1 MLSGE
6 KVLLSVSILSCILKF
21 VDFIFRFIIPLF
33 SQMCPFHKFIR
44 GSIEQMLTFQEF
56 KDVCKNLNKEQVE
69 AAFKRFDQT
78 GNEKLNFKEFSD
90 MMTKRSDSRRNIVK
104 TKTEAGD
111 KVDGAG
117 AAGEAPSEPEEDKE
131 TESPRNSEQN

>member
-1 MLSGE
+1 
-6 KVLLSVSILSCILKF
+6 
-21 VDFIFRFIIPLF
+21 
-33 SQMCPFHKFIR
+33 
-44 GSIEQMLTFQEF
+44 MLTFQEF

-104 TKTEAGD
+104 SKTEAGD

-117 AAGEAPSEPEEDKE
+117 APSEPEEDKE
-131 TESPRNSEQN
+131 TEVEEGSLRQRIDVKEAVRFR

>member
-1 MLSGE
+1 MITVTVCAKTLREDWRRTIYYLWE
-6 KVLLSVSILSCILKF
+6 KKFQFIYLILINKYNPKEICGRISYVVS
-21 VDFIFRFIIPLF
+21 
-33 SQMCPFHKFIR
+33 
-44 GSIEQMLTFQEF
+44 FQEF

-90 MMTKRSDSRRNIVK
+90 MMTKRSDSKRNIVM
-104 TKTEAGD
+104 TKTEARD

-117 AAGEAPSEPEEDKE
+117 ATGKEPSELEEDKE
-131 TESPRNSEQN
+131 EESPRNND

>member
-6 KVLLSVSILSCILKF
+6 KVLLCVSILSCILKV

-104 TKTEAGD
+104 TKTETGD

>member
-1 MLSGE
+1 
-6 KVLLSVSILSCILKF
+6 
-21 VDFIFRFIIPLF
+21 
-33 SQMCPFHKFIR
+33 
-44 GSIEQMLTFQEF
+44 MLTFQEF

-104 TKTEAGD
+104 SKTEAGD

-117 AAGEAPSEPEEDKE
+117 APSEPEEDKE
-131 TESPRNSEQN
+131 TESPRNSEQNWTFHVGISSSS

>member
-6 KVLLSVSILSCILKF
+6 KVLLRVSILSCILKV

>member
-1 MLSGE
+1 
-6 KVLLSVSILSCILKF
+6 
-21 VDFIFRFIIPLF
+21 
-33 SQMCPFHKFIR
+33 MCLFHKFIR